1 MSEGAEDAGTPE
13 AEGAADARA
22 ADAPAADAEQ
32 AEDLQRPV
40 LPGDAPTDY
49 ERYLKV
55 PELLSLQ
62 KPLDE
67 LSHHDELLF
76 QTVHQASEL
85 WFKLALFEMETAAER
100 MDDGAVAEATRLV
113 RRATRAM
120 VLLKDHLHLL
130 DTMSP
135 WDFHAIRRGL
145 GHGSG
150 AESPGFGRI
159 LREVPP
165 LYKHFED
172 LLDRRGVAL
181 ADVYRDPGGDGGGGG
196 KSDGDG
202 GGGRRDL
209 FELAE
214 ALIDFDQAFQLWRAD
229 HLHLVKR
236 IIGGGVKSLK
246 GYEVEQLEED
256 IKVALFPKLWDVR
269 NALTGEAGTS
279 PD

>member
-1 MSEGAEDAGTPE
+1 MSHGSGGAD
-13 AEGAADARA
+13 
-22 ADAPAADAEQ
+22 DAEPGDRP
-32 AEDLQRPV
+32 ESGDDPDDLQRPV

-49 ERYLKV
+49 ERYLRV
-55 PELLSLQ
+55 PELLDLQ

-100 MDDGAVAEATRLV
+100 MDDGAALEAARLV
-113 RRATRAM
+113 GRAARAM
-120 VLLKDHLHLL
+120 ELLKRHLHLL
-130 DTMSP
+130 DTMNP
-135 WDFHAIRRGL
+135 WDFHAVRRGL

-165 LYKHFED
+165 LYRHFEQ
-172 LLDRRGVAL
+172 LLERRGEEL
-181 ADVYRDPGGDGGGGG
+181 ADLFRDPDGA
-196 KSDGDG
+196 D
-202 GGGRRDL
+202 GRRDL

-214 ALIDFDQAFQLWRAD
+214 ALLDFDQAFQLWRAD
-229 HLHLVKR
+229 HLRLVKR

-246 GYEVEQLEED
+246 GYEVDQLEED
-256 IKVALFPKLWDVR
+256 IKVSLFPDLWDVR
-269 NALTGEAGTS
+269 NALTGDAGTS
-279 PD
+279 PE

>member
-1 MSEGAEDAGTPE
+1 MGHGSGGAGEADPDEEPRHGDDAEDP
-13 AEGAADARA
+13 
-22 ADAPAADAEQ
+22 
-32 AEDLQRPV
+32 EDLQRPV

-49 ERYLKV
+49 ERYLRV
-55 PELLSLQ
+55 PELLDLQ

-100 MDDGAVAEATRLV
+100 MDDGAALEAARLV
-113 RRATRAM
+113 DRAARAM
-120 VLLKDHLHLL
+120 ELLKRHLHLL
-130 DTMSP
+130 DTMNP
-135 WDFHAIRRGL
+135 WDFHAVRRGL

-165 LYKHFED
+165 LYRHFED
-172 LLDRRGVAL
+172 LLERRGEEL
-181 ADVYRDPGGDGGGGG
+181 ADLFRDPDGGA
-196 KSDGDG
+196 DGEGTDG
-202 GGGRRDL
+202 GEEDGHDVGRRDL

-214 ALIDFDQAFQLWRAD
+214 ALLDFDQTFQLWRAD
-229 HLHLVKR
+229 HLRLVKR

-246 GYEVEQLEED
+246 GYEVDQLEED
-256 IKVALFPKLWDVR
+256 IKVSLFPKLWDVR
-269 NALTGEAGTS
+269 NELTGEAGTS